1 MSHMDRSASN
11 DRKDYHRRLDHAF
24 RECETAGLSRYTYDP
39 WPDRILRRMGL
50 RPRPPHY
57 RGRSWLAVTMSL
69 VAIGWTAGA
78 WLFGPEHT
86 SGLRAVVGGLI
97 MALIVGVGQAWE
109 TGHQRRKHGLS
120 KWEDL

>member
-1 MSHMDRSASN
+1 MDRSASN

-78 WLFGPEHT
+78 WLLGPEHT